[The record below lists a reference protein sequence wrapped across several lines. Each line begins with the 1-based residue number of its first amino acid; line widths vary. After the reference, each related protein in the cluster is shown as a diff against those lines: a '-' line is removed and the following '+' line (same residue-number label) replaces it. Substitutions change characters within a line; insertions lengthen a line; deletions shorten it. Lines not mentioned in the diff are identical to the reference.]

1 MKRITLTM
9 LTATIAAAVHGQTEA
24 TADTTQTHELHEVV
38 VKAEKPQVK
47 VNAQDGAM
55 IVDLPEIVKNKPVT
69 NIYEALS
76 YAPGVTNT
84 NGHFALAGAQGVA
97 ILINGEPT
105 TMPLANLYQL
115 LYATPVDRLKNIEIM
130 YSAPAKYHAGGAA
143 VINIVLKSP
152 RPLDGLMGQVQ
163 TALKEEHYTSQ
174 GLGLSATYAL
184 KDWKFETTWSLE
196 RKHNWK
202 RQITESN
209 HLIPDGTRQLID
221 DNMTQINRNTANTLY
236 ASAAYKKLKL
246 SYNGQFTSDGE
257 SDSHSFGTLGTYTN
271 FARYTK
277 APAYNSLTARYEAP
291 FGLAMG
297 GSYTHYSEGRRQN
310 LMRGTEQ
317 RVDASTSQNINR
329 YHVYADQTLEINKWN
344 LSFGLEYQH
353 SNDHSRQTY
362 VLPESQGFDSRLR
375 EDVASGYVGLQGS
388 LCKGLS
394 LSTSLKEQYFH
405 NDFTHRWNFI
415 PQLGM
420 TYYTTPSHIMQ
431 LNVSSQQVYPSY
443 WQIHGGSSYINDYS
457 MVVGNPNLQP
467 YISYNG
473 NLSYIF
479 KQKYVATA
487 YISLDDDYSVQLP
500 YQSPKEMKLIFQTIN
515 LNYQRKIG
523 VQLMAPFKIA
533 QMWDTRITANIYNQR
548 EKADKFHDIS
558 FDNNK
563 LVVYSS
569 LRNTFKPSA
578 TSPLSFSLDMQYL
591 SPSMQGIADISSL
604 WRVDAGA
611 KWLFG
616 KKRCCEL
623 TLSAND
629 IFDTWS
635 PTLTIDHAGQDYRM
649 RTVNNTRSLKLGFAW
664 RFNGFKPK
672 NNDSNPDTS
681 RFGTN

>member
-1 MKRITLTM
+1 MKRITFTL
-9 LTATIAAAVHGQTEA
+9 LAAAVTATLHGQTEA
-24 TADTTQTHELHEVV
+24 STSDSTKMHELREVV
-38 VKAEKPQVK
+38 VKAEKPQIK
-47 VNAQDGAM
+47 AKDGTLV
-55 IVDLPEIVKNKPVT
+55 VDLPEIVKNKPVT
-69 NIYEALS
+69 NIYEALG
-76 YAPGVTNT
+76 YAPGVTNI
-84 NGHFALAGAQGVA
+84 NGNFALAGAQGVA

-105 TMPLANLYQL
+105 TMPLANLYQF

-130 YSAPAKYHAGGAA
+130 YSAPAKYHADGAA

-152 RPLDGLMGQVQ
+152 RPLDGLMGQLQ
-163 TALKEEHYTSQ
+163 TALKEEHYTSK

-184 KDWKFETTWSLE
+184 KDWKFETTWGLE
-196 RKHNWK
+196 RKRSWK

-209 HLIPDGTRQLID
+209 HMTSDGSRQLID
-221 DNMTQINRNTANTLY
+221 DNMTQTTSSLANTLY

-246 SYNGQFTSDGE
+246 SYNGQFTSGGE
-257 SDSHSFGTLGTYTN
+257 SDSHSFGTMGIYTN
-271 FARYTK
+271 KGRNTQ
-277 APAYNSLTARYEAP
+277 APAFNSVTARYEAP

-297 GSYTHYSEGRRQN
+297 GSYTHYSEGRSQN

-317 RVDASTSQNINR
+317 MVDASTSQNINR
-329 YHVYADQTLEINKWN
+329 YHVYADQNLTVNGYN

-353 SNDHSRQTY
+353 SDDHSRQTY
-362 VLPESQGFDSRLR
+362 LLPQHKGFDSRLR

-388 LCKGLS
+388 LGRGLS
-394 LSTSLKEQYFH
+394 LSASIKEQYFH
-405 NDFTHRWNFI
+405 NDFTRRWNFI

-420 TYYTTPSHIMQ
+420 TYYTTPSHILQ

-443 WQIHGGSSYINDYS
+443 WAIHGGTSYINDYS
-457 MVVGNPNLQP
+457 MVLGNPNLQP
-467 YISYNG
+467 YITYNG
-473 NLSYIF
+473 NMSYIF

-487 YISLDDDYSVQLP
+487 YITLDDDYSVQLP
-500 YQSPKEMKLIFQTIN
+500 YQSPKEMKLVFQTMN
-515 LNYQRKIG
+515 LNYRRKIG
-523 VQLMAPFKIA
+523 VQFIAPFKIA
-533 QMWDTRITANIYNQR
+533 DVWDTRITANIYNQR

-563 LVVYSS
+563 LVLYSS
-569 LRNTFKPSA
+569 LRNTLKPTA
-578 TSPLSFSLDMQYL
+578 KSPLSFSLDVQYL
-591 SPSMQGIADISSL
+591 TPSMQGIADISSL

-635 PTLTIDHAGQDYRM
+635 PTLTINRAGQDYRM
-649 RTVNNTRSLKLGFAW
+649 TTVNNTRSVRLAFAW

-672 NNDSNPDTS
+672 SNDSNPDTS